1 MKPECT
7 QITKN
12 KRIVFQENRS
22 KLTIVNIDQ
31 VKTQKVTVDGCEI
44 TTGKKCDFLL
54 LIKELECFIELK
66 GQNINEAVKQIEA
79 TIKKLSR
86 DQKKQKKKAY
96 IICTRSPMTSKK
108 IQNLRVLFRKRYNS
122 DLIIKSTPYEDSL

>member
-1 MKPECT
+1 MC
-7 QITKN
+7 I
-12 KRIVFQENRS
+12 RDR
-22 KLTIVNIDQ
+22 
-31 VKTQKVTVDGCEI
+31 
-44 TTGKKCDFLL
+44 
-54 LIKELECFIELK
+54 IKELECFIELK

-108 IQNLRVLFRKRYNS
+108 IQNLSVLFRKRYNS